1 MLGAKTDRFASDG
14 VELLDAGAELD
25 GVELSELGDSEV
37 AGAGVD
43 DAVEEGGEVLE
54 VDGSPG
60 EYVELFCESCVS
72 VESDELG

>member
-1 MLGAKTDRFASDG
+1 MQHLQ
-14 VELLDAGAELD
+14 EL

-43 DAVEEGGEVLE
+43 DAVEGGEVLE
-54 VDGSPG
+54 VDGSRG
-60 EYVELFCESCVS
+60 EYVELLCESCVS